1 MVEKS
6 PGNYFID
13 YGRTWIGGLSLD
25 VEGAAGQVLD
35 VRFGEALSAPQTVRF
50 AMNTGNTYQDKWT
63 LRAGPQHLE
72 TWGMRV
78 FRYAEVL
85 GAPTGL
91 TADDFPALAQ
101 VYPYDPDGAYFSS
114 SDDSLN
120 QVWELSRHTV
130 DATNHNL
137 YVDSWTRERD
147 AYEAD
152 SYLQMM
158 ANFFVSDDPTLGNY
172 SLEYLLTGARGRPSG
187 RCTRSSRSTTATCRP
202 VTPRRSPAT
211 TTR

>member
-1 MVEKS
+1 M
-6 PGNYFID
+6 
-13 YGRTWIGGLSLD
+13 LD
-25 VEGAAGQVLD
+25 I
-35 VRFGEALSAPQTVRF
+35 RYGEALSGTQTVRY
-50 AMNTGNTYQDKWT
+50 ALNTGNNYQDKWT
-63 LRAGPQHLE
+63 LRDGSQQLE

-78 FRYAEVL
+78 FRYAEVI

-91 TADDFPALAQ
+91 TAEDFPALAQ
-101 VYPYDPDGAYFSS
+101 VYPYDPDGAAFDS

-172 SLEYLLTGARGRPSG
+172 SW
-187 RCTRSSRSTTATCRP
+187 STC
-202 VTPRRSPAT
+202 
-211 TTR
+211 